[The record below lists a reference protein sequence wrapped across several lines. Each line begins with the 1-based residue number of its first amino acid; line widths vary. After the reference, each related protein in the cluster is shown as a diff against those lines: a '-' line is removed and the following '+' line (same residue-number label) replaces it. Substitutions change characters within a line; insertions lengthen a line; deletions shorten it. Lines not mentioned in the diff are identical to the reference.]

1 MQPRASMC
9 VRDLH
14 REALQLDEDS
24 DRKQE
29 ILKNINQAILA
40 MSLKPFTPPMR
51 HYKHVILRQALVRLF
66 DDIDTAEWKI
76 RRDLGLLGD
85 LNFEQRATFSRFPEA
100 TKHRPSNP
108 YLGSSITSTLA
119 RNRKT
124 SIRAPVRNTSSF
136 LSTTVASASL
146 STETLVPAPP
156 QSTDWE
162 QPIPRQYRE
171 KLWSMIYTRL
181 SSTLEAL
188 LPIIVHDGY
197 RLNPLLPAPEI

>member
-1 MQPRASMC
+1 MSD
-9 VRDLH
+9 VH
-14 REALQLDEDS
+14 REALQLDEYS
-24 DRKQE
+24 DKKQE

-51 HYKHVILRQALVRLF
+51 HYKHIILRQALVRLF

-85 LNFEQRATFSRFPEA
+85 PNFEQRATFSRVPEA
-100 TKHRPSNP
+100 SKYRPCNP
-108 YLGSSITSTLA
+108 YLGSSITSTLP
-119 RNRKT
+119 RSRKLST
-124 SIRAPVRNTSSF
+124 RASVRNTSSF
-136 LSTTVASASL
+136 LSTTVASASI
-146 STETLVPAPP
+146 STETLVPALP
-156 QSTDWE
+156 QPTYWE
-162 QPIPRQYRE
+162 QPMPHQYRE
-171 KLWSMIYTRL
+171 KLWSVIYTRL

>member
-9 VRDLH
+9 VRDMH
-14 REALQLDEDS
+14 REALHLDEDS

-40 MSLKPFTPPMR
+40 MSLKPFTPPMH
-51 HYKHVILRQALVRLF
+51 HYKHIILRQALVRLF

-76 RRDLGLLGD
+76 RRDLDLLGD
-85 LNFEQRATFSRFPEA
+85 QNFEQRATFSRFPEA
-100 TKHRPSNP
+100 TKRKP
-108 YLGSSITSTLA
+108 SSITSTLP
-119 RNRKT
+119 RCRKT
-124 SIRAPVRNTSSF
+124 STRVPVRNTSSF
-136 LSTTVASASL
+136 PSTTVASASL
-146 STETLVPAPP
+146 STETSMPAPP
-156 QSTDWE
+156 QHTDWE
-162 QPIPRQYRE
+162 KPILHQYRE
-171 KLWSMIYTRL
+171 KLRSMIYTRL

>member
-1 MQPRASMC
+1 MC
-9 VRDLH
+9 VRDMH

-40 MSLKPFTPPMR
+40 MSLKPFIPPMR
-51 HYKHVILRQALVRLF
+51 HYKHIILRQALVRLF

-85 LNFEQRATFSRFPEA
+85 QNFEQRATLSRFPGA
-100 TKHRPSNP
+100 TKRRASNL

-119 RNRKT
+119 RSRKT
-124 SIRAPVRNTSSF
+124 STRVPVRNTPSF

-146 STETLVPAPP
+146 STLMPAPP
-156 QSTDWE
+156 QPTDWE
-162 QPIPRQYRE
+162 QPILHQYRE
-171 KLWSMIYTRL
+171 KLRSMIYTRL

-188 LPIIVHDGY
+188 LPIMVHDGY
-197 RLNPLLPAPEI
+197 RLNSLLPAPEI